1 MYMLPSVS
9 IGMSSSFILADVFA
23 LGAALGVFSKW
34 LDQLALD
41 SSVWWHRG
49 IETLDLGNFFS
60 FNRSIGG
67 VDILVYERDL
77 ERARDILER
86 NAQEEGL
93 DDDFDV
99 NEE

>member
-1 MYMLPSVS
+1 MKTVLLISCNNAMQAHILKGALQNEGIPSV
-9 IGMSSSFILADVFA
+9 L
-23 LGAALGVFSKW
+23 KN
-34 LDQLALD
+34 
-41 SSVWWHRG
+41 
-49 IETLDLGNFFS
+49 EDLGNFFS